1 MNKQHFELGTKV
13 WCFKGGQN
21 EINKAI
27 GYISGVMI
35 NSSGR
40 LQYTVKVWDKSGSEP
55 ILREWQTNEASMAL
69 TEAVLQHKIE
79 TYINF
84 TREQRLNYE
93 RTFGKEEFDLT
104 ELGELING

>member
-1 MNKQHFELGTKV
+1 
-13 WCFKGGQN
+13 
-21 EINKAI
+21 
-27 GYISGVMI
+27 
-35 NSSGR
+35 
-40 LQYTVKVWDKSGSEP
+40 
-55 ILREWQTNEASMAL
+55 MAL
-69 TEAVLQHKIE
+69 TEAVLQQKIE